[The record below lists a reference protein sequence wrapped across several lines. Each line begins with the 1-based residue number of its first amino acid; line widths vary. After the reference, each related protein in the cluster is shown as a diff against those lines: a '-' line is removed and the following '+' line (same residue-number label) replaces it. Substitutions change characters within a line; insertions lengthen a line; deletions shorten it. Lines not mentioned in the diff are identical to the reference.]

1 MYGLFY
7 IAEFELQGYE
17 HHEFKKG
24 ETHRR
29 FSMCFRKRKL
39 RFLLLG
45 KGRDY
50 STSKSVW
57 DLVMNS

>member
-7 IAEFELQGYE
+7 IAEFELQGYK
-17 HHEFKKG
+17 HHELREKDIGGFRCVLENG
-24 ETHRR
+24 SSV
-29 FSMCFRKRKL
+29 FSYYI
-39 RFLLLG
+39 G
-45 KGRDY
+45 KGRDF